1 MTGLRVFFQRLLGL
15 FQRRKLERELEEE
28 IRSHL
33 EMQIEDNLRQG
44 MSVEDARRAARL
56 RFGGVEQVKEAY
68 RDKSR
73 LGWIES
79 LWQDLRYGVRTLMKS
94 PGFAFVAVLS
104 LALGIGANTALFSVV
119 DAVLLKTLPV
129 PEPERL
135 ALFEWHAGLPFRVN
149 GMSGTNILD
158 LPPGIKGGSL
168 FRYEVFEKMRQ
179 AHAAA
184 PDSPLSDFFA
194 FAPINEVAA
203 VVGDQAE
210 IVNGQVVSG
219 GYYAGLRVQPILG
232 RAITDEDDKPG
243 AAPVVVLSY
252 QFWQERFGA
261 NPAVIGQTAQTQQA
275 VFHHHR
281 RDAARVHRARCRWI
295 IHPAVTVPIACEP
308 LLRGETQQFGHGERA
323 GRLVAGFDGAA
334 QTGRDL

>member
-1 MTGLRVFFQRLLGL
+1 MGRVRKQSARQVLRDHTRREEAADRRGRELAANVRNYHPISRSVGGRRMTGLRVFFQRLLGL

-129 PEPERL
+129 PEPDRL

-149 GMSGTNILD
+149 VYNGTNILD

-168 FRYEVFEKMRQ
+168 FRYEVFQNMRQ

-184 PDSPLSDFFA
+184 PDGPISDFFA
-194 FAPINEVAA
+194 FAPINQVAA
-203 VVGDQAE
+203 VVDAQAE

-219 GYYAGLRVQPILG
+219 GYYSGLRVQPILG
-232 RAITDEDDKPG
+232 RA
-243 AAPVVVLSY
+243 
-252 QFWQERFGA
+252 
-261 NPAVIGQTAQTQQA
+261 
-275 VFHHHR
+275 
-281 RDAARVHRARCRWI
+281 
-295 IHPAVTVPIACEP
+295 
-308 LLRGETQQFGHGERA
+308 
-323 GRLVAGFDGAA
+323 
-334 QTGRDL
+334 